1 MTLEMAVVLA
11 AAVGALIL
19 FVKEIV
25 PPDVTALLLVVLV
38 LVTGIAEPSVA
49 LAGFSNSAVLTI
61 GAMFVI
67 SGGMMRTGVVTATSR
82 RLLELA
88 GGRPVLAVALL
99 LVAVGV
105 LSAFVNNTPIVVM
118 TIPVALSV
126 AHAHGILPSKLLIPL
141 SYASILGGSC
151 TLLGTSTNLVVSGMA
166 EQAGLEPFGIFEFA
180 PLGALLAVVGLVYL
194 VVVGRWLLPE
204 RPTVTT
210 ATADGAG
217 REYVTEL
224 VVRPGSPL
232 AGRLVAE
239 TPLHGDALRVLQ
251 VIRGEDVLWEPVP
264 RIRLAEGDVLI
275 ARGAL
280 SDLRTVGLR
289 DDLDMIPE
297 LAPSSVRIDAV
308 AQTLAEVV
316 VTPGSRLV
324 GATIQEIGFRAH
336 FGVTVLAV
344 QRHGHHEVREK
355 LARLSLRAGDVV
367 LVQGEPARVAA
378 LRNED
383 GMLLLEGA
391 DRDVEHRERAPVAIA
406 ILVAVVLLGAVT
418 PLPLVACAI
427 GGALAMALTG
437 CVSLREA
444 YTALDMRTLVLV
456 AGMIGFGLTAEQTGV
471 MAWLSGHLMS
481 IAGPLGP
488 YGVLAVVYFLAS
500 ILTEIISNAAAA
512 VLMVPLAIGSAV
524 GLEVDPRPFVVAV
537 AFAASASFA
546 TPVGYQ
552 TNTLVYGPG
561 GYRFRDFVVIGM
573 PLNLLVWVISVVVIP
588 MIWPF

>member
-1 MTLEMAVVLA
+1 
-11 AAVGALIL
+11 
-19 FVKEIV
+19 
-25 PPDVTALLLVVLV
+25 
-38 LVTGIAEPSVA
+38 
-49 LAGFSNSAVLTI
+49 
-61 GAMFVI
+61 MFVI
-67 SGGMMRTGVVTATSR
+67 SGGMMRTGVVTAASR
-82 RLLELA
+82 RLLTLA

-99 LVAVGV
+99 LVSVGV

-126 AHAHGILPSKLLIPL
+126 AHAHGVLPSKLLIPL

-151 TLLGTSTNLVVSGMA
+151 TLLGTSTNLVVSSMA
-166 EQAGLEPFGIFEFA
+166 EKSGLEPIGLFELA
-180 PLGALLAVVGLVYL
+180 PLGILLAVVGLVYL
-194 VVVGRWLLPE
+194 VVAGRWLLPE

-210 ATADGAG
+210 STAEGTG

-224 VVRPGSPL
+224 VVRAGSPL
-232 AGRLVAE
+232 VGRVVGD
-239 TPLHGDALRVLQ
+239 TPLHGNALKVLQ
-251 VIRGEDVLWEPVP
+251 VIRGDDVLWEPVP
-264 RIRLAEGDVLI
+264 RVTLAAGDVLI
-275 ARGAL
+275 ARGGL
-280 SDLRTVGLR
+280 SELRTIGLR

-308 AQTLAEVV
+308 AQTLAEIV

-324 GATIQEIGFRAH
+324 GATIPEIGFRAH

-355 LARLSLRAGDVV
+355 LARLILRTGDVV
-367 LVQGEPARVAA
+367 LVQGEPERVAA

-406 ILVAVVLLGAVT
+406 ILVAVVLLGGLT

-444 YTALDMRTLVLV
+444 YTSLDLRTLVLV
-456 AGMIGFGLTAEQTGV
+456 AGMMGFGLTAEQTGV

-481 IAGPLGP
+481 FAGPLGP
-488 YGVLAVVYFLAS
+488 YGVLAVVYLLAS
-500 ILTEIISNAAAA
+500 VLTEIISNAAAA
-512 VLMVPLAIGSAV
+512 VLMVPLAIGAAV
-524 GLEVDPRPFVVAV
+524 AMGVDARPFVVAV

-561 GYRFRDFVVIGM
+561 GYRFRDFLVVGM
-573 PLNLLVWVISVVVIP
+573 PLNLLAWVISVVVIP
-588 MIWPF
+588 LLWPF